1 MEVTVNAAMSAD
13 GKLSS
18 VRREQIDIS
27 GPADFDRVD
36 GLRSEADA
44 VMVGIGT
51 VLADDPH
58 LTIKDSEN
66 IRSREAKDKPPHPA
80 RVIADSRGRLPAEA
94 AVLDDLATTY
104 VLVTDAAPADRID
117 AIEQADAEVI
127 RTPGDRVDLAAAFD
141 RLADNGIDRL
151 LVEGGGELLYS
162 LFEAGLV
169 DTLSV
174 YVGGV
179 IIGGREA
186 PTLVDGEGFVDA
198 FPDLSLTDVERID
211 SGVLLTWAVSGSDRS
226 PRRR

>member
-1 MEVTVNAAMSAD
+1 MEVIVNAAMSAD

-36 GLRSEADA
+36 GLRADADA

-58 LTIKDSEN
+58 LTVKDPAN
-66 IRSREAKDKPPHPA
+66 VREREERGKPPHPA
-80 RVIADSRGRLPAEA
+80 RVIADSRARVPTDA
-94 AVLDDLATTY
+94 AALDDLAATY
-104 VLVTDAAPADRID
+104 ALVTDAAPTDRID
-117 AIEQADAEVI
+117 AIERANAEVI
-127 RTPGDRVDLAAAFD
+127 RTGGDRVDLSAAFD
-141 RLADNGIDRL
+141 RLAEHGIDRL

-162 LFEAGLV
+162 VFDAGLV

-174 YVGGV
+174 YVGDL
-179 IIGGREA
+179 IIGGRNA

-198 FPDLSLTDVERID
+198 FPELSLTDVERID